1 MRQAIILGLI
11 MLPWEVPVIIA
22 ITTLITFF

>member
-11 MLPWEVPVIIA
+11 ILPWEVPVIIT
-22 ITTLITFF
+22 ITTLITLF

>member
-11 MLPWEVPVIIA
+11 ILPWEVPVIIA
-22 ITTLITFF
+22 ITTLITLF

>member
-11 MLPWEVPVIIA
+11 ILPWEVPVIIA
-22 ITTLITFF
+22 ITTLITLY

>member
-11 MLPWEVPVIIA
+11 ILPWEVPVLIA
-22 ITTLITFF
+22 ITTLITLF